1 MSDIERPGY
10 VKDGDYVKDGIWYCG
25 TCHSPKQRKMR
36 MLEKDFTIRLMCECE
51 RKAREEEAKAEAD
64 AERRRRIETL
74 RTWGIKDPELARRT
88 FAKSI
93 QSEGLLKCKRYVDT
107 WPEMK
112 KESIGLLL
120 WGDTGNGKTHAAAC
134 IANALIDQEVPV
146 MMTSF
151 PRILQGGF
159 NKTDVL
165 EEMKRYSLIVIDD
178 FGAERQSEY
187 SLETVYLI
195 IDELYKAK
203 RPLIITT
210 NLSLEHEL
218 KRPTD
223 TAHQRIY
230 DRVLEMCVPLLFEG
244 ENIRQLRAYQKAKKA
259 KELLD
264 I

>member
-1 MSDIERPGY
+1 MKEIEKPAY
-10 VKDGDYVKDGIWYCG
+10 IKDGDYVKGGLWFCG
-25 TCHSPKQRKMR
+25 KCHNAKQKTLN
-36 MLEKDFTIRLMCECE
+36 MLGKEYTVRIDCECE
-51 RKAREEEAKAEAD
+51 RKQHEAETKAEAER
-64 AERRRRIETL
+64 ERRQRIDHL
-74 RTWGIKDPELARRT
+74 RAQGIKDPELARRSFLNST
-88 FAKSI
+88 
-93 QSEGLLKCKRYVDT
+93 QSEGLLKCKRYVDS

-112 KESIGLLL
+112 KENIGLLL

-134 IANALIDQEVPV
+134 IANALIEQEVPV

-159 NKTDVL
+159 NKSDL
-165 EEMKRYSLIVIDD
+165 LAEMQHYQMIVIDD

-203 RPLIITT
+203 KPLIITT
-210 NLSLEHEL
+210 NLDLEYDF
-218 KRPTD
+218 RRAPD
-223 TAHQRIY
+223 VGHQRIY
-230 DRVLEMCVPLLFEG
+230 DRILEMCVPLLFTG
-244 ENIRQLRAYQKAKKA
+244 ENIRQKRAFEKLKKA